1 MTYWSRLL
9 WRMNS
14 EFRAKAQILE
24 HKQTALDLP
33 YTIKLQYTNCN
44 CTKAKYNMHIQYD
57 NKQ

>member
-33 YTIKLQYTNCN
+33 YTIKFQYT
-44 CTKAKYNMHIQYD
+44 I
-57 NKQ
+57 